1 MEEQIRI
8 SRQSPIT
15 VRGFDLTLVDVNV
28 QLLRDASVSRN
39 FSLIF
44 FKPGKK
50 IPNSQRIL
58 FKNCV
63 WLRGS
68 FYVVVHYNLHFTNY
82 ISKAKSDFNFLR
94 ISQMENHQEKKN
106 LQLKDKPWHA
116 SKRFP

>member
-8 SRQSPIT
+8 SRQSPT

-50 IPNSQRIL
+50 YWTLKEFYSRT
-58 FKNCV
+58 V

-68 FYVVVHYNLHFTNY
+68 FYVVVHSNLHFTNY

-94 ISQMENHQEKKN
+94 ISQMENHQEKK
-106 LQLKDKPWHA
+106 LA
-116 SKRFP
+116 IKR